1 MLQYAWDIVYKFTEY
16 SEKLC
21 AHLCMNFSAI
31 KFLLFTLILYS
42 VETKSML
49 NFCVY
54 YEFVLLHIFR
64 LFCYCFR

>member
-1 MLQYAWDIVYKFTEY
+1 MHQYTWNIVYKFTEY

-31 KFLLFTLILYS
+31 KFLLFTLLYS

-49 NFCVY
+49 NFYVY

-64 LFCYCFR
+64 LFCYLFR